1 MPVKLDHGDVDHGD
15 METGGV
21 DHGDMETG
29 GVETVKGSAKSSTAI
44 EPAANHYARGDRD
57 YESKDRCSSR
67 TSDECRE
74 RSNFSNTVTVLYCW
88 IIAAFEL
95 ATCCQLGYQYLTQ
108 SP

>member
-1 MPVKLDHGDVDHGD
+1 MPVKLDHGD
-15 METGGV
+15 V

-57 YESKDRCSSR
+57 YESKDSCSSR

-74 RSNFSNTVTVLYCW
+74 RSNFSNTVTVLY
-88 IIAAFEL
+88 
-95 ATCCQLGYQYLTQ
+95 
-108 SP
+108 